1 MFEVDLAL
9 NRWDYPT
16 MTLTADD
23 KGRLACRELFPPRT
37 SFDVSRTPE
46 GQILLRKL
54 VPETQRRVRGRLKRV
69 RGRLILEIPGKL
81 APSAI
86 EDAVREERDSR

>member
-1 MFEVDLAL
+1 
-9 NRWDYPT
+9 
-16 MTLTADD
+16 MTLTSDD

-54 VPETQRRVRGRLKRV
+54 VPQTQRQVRGKLKRV
-69 RGRLILEIPGKL
+69 GGRLILELPGKL

>member
-1 MFEVDLAL
+1 
-9 NRWDYPT
+9 

-37 SFDVSRTPE
+37 SFDVSKTPE
-46 GQILLRKL
+46 GQIVLRKL
-54 VPETQRRVRGRLKRV
+54 VPQIRRQVRGKLKRV
-69 RGRLILEIPGKL
+69 GGRLILEIPGKL
-81 APSAI
+81 PPSAI